1 MVNFARRLIWVKSRI
16 TAVVME
22 FVNPFFLFGLLA
34 ISVPILIHLFNF
46 RKYKRVYFTNV
57 RFLRELKEQTKKRSQ
72 LRHIIILLLRILAIA
87 CLAIAF
93 AQPYIPFSKNI
104 VKADS
109 RNAVSIY
116 VDNSFSME
124 AMGAKGPLFEEARQ
138 KAHEIAAAYKSTDIF
153 QLLTNDFEGKHQRLV
168 SRDEFYR
175 MLSETTGS
183 PVSRRLSEV
192 LARQEDL
199 LSGSGTKVK
208 SAFVISDF
216 QQNFANVASLT
227 DDSTK
232 SYYLM
237 PLAASQVNNLYIDSC
252 WFDSPVQQ
260 AGFPARLHVKVSNS
274 STTDFEKIP
283 LKLTINSTQK
293 AVSSVDVGAGSSV
306 EIIMPFINYQ
316 GGICQG
322 ILEIN
327 DYPIT
332 YDDRFYFSYKV
343 TDAMSVLSIDGRD
356 ENAFL
361 NALFV
366 KDSSVVYKHMQDQ
379 KLDYSSFEKYNLIIL
394 NALSNISTG
403 LTQELKRFIENGGGV
418 SIIPPANA
426 DLVSYNTFLQTL
438 NAGMLSG
445 PDTANTQVSKINLN
459 HPVFRDVFEDNG
471 AAGKLPANVEL
482 PSVFLHYRILANSR
496 VANESLMSLRNGDEF
511 LTVQPIGEGMLYI
524 LTTPLDIRFS
534 NFPKQALFV
543 PVFYNMALLSRPTP
557 RLYYTIGRD
566 ELICLSG
573 ERLKDDQVYTI
584 RSNSSDFDFIP
595 GKVEQNSVNFVQ
607 VHDQLKEAGNYTVLA
622 GTQKLSGISFNY
634 NRSESDLKYY
644 TSDELS
650 NNLEKEGLTHIKVI
664 AESKKAVGEAINEL
678 NLGKRLWKYFVWAAL
693 FFLLGEVLLI
703 RFWKT

>member
-1 MVNFARRLIWVKSRI
+1 
-16 TAVVME
+16 ME

-72 LRHIIILLLRILAIA
+72 LRHLIILLLRILAIA

-104 VKADS
+104 IKADS

-116 VDNSFSME
+116 IDNSFSME
-124 AMGAKGPLFEEARQ
+124 AMGAKGPLLEEARQ
-138 KAHEIAAAYKSTDIF
+138 KAREIAAAYKSTDIF
-153 QLLTNDFEGKHQRLV
+153 QILTNDFEGKHQRLV

-175 MLSETTGS
+175 MLSEIKVS

-192 LARQEDL
+192 VSRQEDL
-199 LSGSGTKVK
+199 LAGSGTKVK
-208 SAFVISDF
+208 SAFVVSDF
-216 QQNFANVASLT
+216 QQNFANISSLA

-260 AGFPARLHVKVSNS
+260 AGFQARLHVKVSNS
-274 STTDFEKIP
+274 STSDFEKIP
-283 LKLTINSTQK
+283 LKLTVNSTQK
-293 AVSSVDVGAGSSV
+293 AVASVDVVAGSSV
-306 EIIMPFINYQ
+306 EIVMPFINYQ

-322 ILEIN
+322 MLEIN

-332 YDDRFYFSYKV
+332 YDDRFYFSYMV
-343 TDAMSVLSIDGRD
+343 TDAMSVLSIDGK
-356 ENAFL
+356 EGNVFL
-361 NALFV
+361 NALFLS
-366 KDSSVVYKHMQDQ
+366 DSSVSYEHMQEK
-379 KLDYSSFEKYNLIIL
+379 KLDYSSFEKFNLIVL
-394 NALSNISTG
+394 NEVGNISSG
-403 LTQELKRFIENGGGV
+403 LSQELRRFMENGGGV
-418 SIIPPANA
+418 TIVPPLSA
-426 DLVSYNTFLQTL
+426 DLASYNSFLQTL

-459 HPVFRDVFEDNG
+459 HPVFRDVFEESG
-471 AAGKLPANVEL
+471 AEGKLPANVEL
-482 PSVFLHYRILANSR
+482 PAVFSHFRILANSR
-496 VANESLMSLRNGDEF
+496 IANEALMSLRNGDEF
-511 LTVQPIGEGMLYI
+511 LTVQPVGEGMLYF
-524 LTTPLDIRFS
+524 LAAPLDVESS

-543 PVFYNMALLSRPTP
+543 PVFYNMALLSRPSP

-566 ELICLSG
+566 ELIRMTG

-607 VHDQLKEAGNYTVLA
+607 VHEQLKEAGNYSAFT
-622 GTQKLSGISFNY
+622 GTQKLMGLSFNY
-634 NRSESDLKYY
+634 NRSESDLKYF

-650 NNLEKEGLTHIKVI
+650 SMLEKEGINHIKVL
-664 AESKKAVGEAINEL
+664 AESQKAVGEAISEL

-693 FFLLGEVLLI
+693 LFLLGEVLLI
-703 RFWKT
+703 RLWKT